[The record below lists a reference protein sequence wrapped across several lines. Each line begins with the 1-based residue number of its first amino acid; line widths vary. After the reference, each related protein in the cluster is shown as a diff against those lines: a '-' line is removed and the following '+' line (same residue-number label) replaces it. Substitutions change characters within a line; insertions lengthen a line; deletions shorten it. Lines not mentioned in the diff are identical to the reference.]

1 MPNSASEQ
9 NTHIYT
15 LTIYTC
21 HLVVHTIHT
30 HIFTHTHNKQMHTP
44 TYNYTYTHSH
54 SQYTDKPYPKRIQN
68 VNVFTF
74 LMVNFQYEPR

>member
-30 HIFTHTHNKQMHTP
+30 HTYLLTLTINKCTLPLITTHTHTVTHNIQTNHTQREFRMSMYLP
-44 TYNYTYTHSH
+44 
-54 SQYTDKPYPKRIQN
+54 
-68 VNVFTF
+68 F
-74 LMVNFQYEPR
+74 